1 MWRPVND
8 KNMPPWRHNDSTAHS
23 GEPEK
28 YPNEKY
34 IHGSLMY
41 GRITCT
47 SRVLT
52 GLETTSSNALGE
64 CSATGG
70 VPLAVQGEWQLG
82 PAAEAEEE
90 QENEADGEDG

>member
-1 MWRPVND
+1 M
-8 KNMPPWRHNDSTAHS
+8 
-23 GEPEK
+23 
-28 YPNEKY
+28 
-34 IHGSLMY
+34 
-41 GRITCT
+41 
-47 SRVLT
+47 
-52 GLETTSSNALGE
+52 ETTSSNALGE